1 MTLML
6 KLYLNLCSSY
16 VFFFMVASFIIL
28 LYAYYAYY

>member
-6 KLYLNLCSSY
+6 KLYLNCMFIIR
-16 VFFFMVASFIIL
+16 FFFMVASFIIL